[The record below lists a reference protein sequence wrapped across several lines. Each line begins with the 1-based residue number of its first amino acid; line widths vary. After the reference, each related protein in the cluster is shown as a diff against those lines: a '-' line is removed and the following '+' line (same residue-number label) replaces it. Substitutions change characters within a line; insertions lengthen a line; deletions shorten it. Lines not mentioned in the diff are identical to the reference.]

1 MVQGALGARGRLKGR
16 PGIDRPIRV
25 LHCPTDVGGN
35 PQCLARM
42 ERELGAHSLSVVL
55 RRSQF
60 QYESDRVLFE
70 PGDGLLSG
78 GTKIAGLIRSAAT
91 DFDIVHYNFGR
102 PLIYYMPGSRRNWP
116 LNSAAGILLGW
127 LGSSLFEFADVA
139 LLKLAGKG
147 IVVTYQG
154 DDARQG
160 DYCRANHEITFA
172 TEVDPDYYIARSDA
186 HKRRQIARFA
196 RYADRI
202 YALNPDLLSVLPSA
216 AEFIPY
222 ASVDPCRW
230 EPVFPEPRARPRVLH
245 APSHR
250 GVKGTRFLLEAA
262 ERLRREGVP
271 FDLELIENLPHAE
284 ATQRYRDADIVVD
297 QLLAGWYGG
306 FAVEAMALGKPV
318 IAYLRESDL
327 HVLPRE
333 MREELPVIDAT
344 PATIYDALKEWLTVR
359 RHALPERGRAARA
372 YVERWHDARTIA
384 RRLIGDYEAILRER
398 EAGGRRAMRSR
409 SRLSP

>member
-1 MVQGALGARGRLKGR
+1 MAGETIGTRGPLQGR

-25 LHCPTDVGGN
+25 LHCPSDVGGN

-42 ERELGAHSLSVVL
+42 ERELGIHSASVVF
-55 RRSQF
+55 RRNQF
-60 QYESDRVLFE
+60 QYEYDRVLFE
-70 PGDGLLSG
+70 PDDGLLRW
-78 GTKIAGLIRSAAT
+78 GTKIGGLIRSAAM

-102 PLIYYMPGSRRNWP
+102 PLIYYMPGRRRSWP
-116 LNSAAGILLGW
+116 SGPAARTW
-127 LGSSLFEFADVA
+127 LGRLGCSLFEFADVA
-139 LLKLAGKG
+139 LLKRVGKG

-172 TEVDPDYYIARSDA
+172 TEVGPDYYNARSDA
-186 HKRRQIARFA
+186 HKRRQVARFA

-202 YALNPDLLSVLPSA
+202 YALNPDLLSVLPPS
-216 AEFIPY
+216 AEFLPY
-222 ASVDPCRW
+222 ASVDPRRW

-250 GVKGTRFLLEAA
+250 GVKGTRFLLEAT

-271 FDLELIENLPHAE
+271 FDLDMIENLPHAE
-284 ATQRYRDADIVVD
+284 ATRRYRDADIVVD

-327 HVLPRE
+327 HHVPRE
-333 MREELPVIDAT
+333 MRTELPLIHAT
-344 PATIYDALKEWLTVR
+344 PTSIYDVLKDWLTAR
-359 RHALPERGRAARA
+359 RHALPERGRAGRA
-372 YVERWHDARTIA
+372 YVERWHDARAIA
-384 RRLIGDYEAILRER
+384 KRLIGDYEAILRER
-398 EAGGRRAMRSR
+398 ESRGRRA
-409 SRLSP
+409 

>member
-1 MVQGALGARGRLKGR
+1 MAQKAFEAGGPLRGR

-42 ERELGAHSLSVVL
+42 ERELGTHSISVVL

-60 QYESDRVLFE
+60 MYESDRVLFE
-70 PGDGLLSG
+70 PGDGLLQW
-78 GTKIAGLIRSAAT
+78 GTKIAGLIRSAAM

-102 PLIYYMPGSRRNWP
+102 PLIYYMPVRRRSWP
-116 LNSAAGILLGW
+116 HGPAARVW
-127 LGSSLFEFADVA
+127 LGRLGCSLFEFADVV
-139 LLKLAGKG
+139 LLKRAGKG

-172 TEVDPDYYIARSDA
+172 GEVGPDYYTAESDA
-186 HKRRQIARFA
+186 HKRRQIAKFGRHA
-196 RYADRI
+196 NRI
-202 YALNPDLLSVLPSA
+202 YALNPDLLSVLPPE
-216 AEFIPY
+216 AEFLPY
-222 ASVDPCRW
+222 ANVDPRRW
-230 EPVFPEPRARPRVLH
+230 EPAEPEPRARPRVLH

-262 ERLRREGVP
+262 ERLQREGVP

-284 ATQRYRDADIVVD
+284 ARQRYREADLVVD

-306 FAVEAMALGKPV
+306 FAIEAMALGKPV

-327 HVLPRE
+327 HVLPRK

-344 PATIYDALKEWLTVR
+344 PATFYDVLRDWLTAR
-359 RHALPERGRAARA
+359 RHALPERGRASRA
-372 YVERWHDARTIA
+372 YVERWHDARIIA
-384 RRLIGDYEAILRER
+384 KRLIGDYEAILRER
-398 EAGGRRAMRSR
+398 ESRGGRA
-409 SRLSP
+409 

>member
-1 MVQGALGARGRLKGR
+1 MAQETLRARGPLQGR

-42 ERELGAHSLSVVL
+42 ERELGTHSVSVVL

-70 PGDGLLSG
+70 PDDGLLRL
-78 GTKIAGLIRSAAT
+78 GTKIAGLIRSAAM

-102 PLIYYMPGSRRNWP
+102 PLIYHMPGRRRSRPRGP
-116 LNSAAGILLGW
+116 AARIW
-127 LGSSLFEFADVA
+127 LGRLGCSLFEFADVV
-139 LLKLAGKG
+139 LLKRAGKG
-147 IVVTYQG
+147 IMVTYQG

-160 DYCRANHEITFA
+160 DYCRANLEITFA
-172 TEVDPDYYIARSDA
+172 TEVDPDYYTARSDA

-196 RYADRI
+196 RHADRI

-216 AEFIPY
+216 AAFLPY
-222 ASVDPCRW
+222 ANVDPRQW
-230 EPVFPEPRARPRVLH
+230 EPVVPEPRTRPRVLH

-271 FDLELIENLPHAE
+271 FDLEMIENLPHAE
-284 ATQRYRDADIVVD
+284 ATRRYRDADIVVD

-327 HVLPRE
+327 HVLPRK

-344 PATIYDALKEWLTVR
+344 PATIYDVLKDWLTVR
-359 RHALPERGRAARA
+359 RHALPERGRVSRA
-372 YVERWHDARTIA
+372 YVERWHDARAIA
-384 RRLIGDYEAILRER
+384 KRLIGDYEAILRER
-398 EAGGRRAMRSR
+398 ESRGGRA
-409 SRLSP
+409 

>member
-1 MVQGALGARGRLKGR
+1 MAQETLGARGRLQGR

-25 LHCPTDVGGN
+25 LHCPSDVGGN

-42 ERELGAHSLSVVL
+42 ERELGTHSVSVVL
-55 RRSQF
+55 RRGQF

-70 PGDGLLSG
+70 PDDGRLRW
-78 GTKIAGLIRSAAT
+78 GTKIAGLIRSAAM

-102 PLIYYMPGSRRNWP
+102 PLIYYMPERRRNRP
-116 LNSAAGILLGW
+116 SGPAARIW
-127 LGSSLFEFADVA
+127 LGRLGCSLFEFADVA
-139 LLKLAGKG
+139 LLKRVGKG

-172 TEVDPDYYIARSDA
+172 TEVGPDYYTAETDA
-186 HKRRQIARFA
+186 HKRHQIARFA
-196 RYADRI
+196 RYAGRI
-202 YALNPDLLSVLPSA
+202 YALNPDLLSVLPA
-216 AEFIPY
+216 AAAFLPY
-222 ASVDPCRW
+222 ASVDPRRW

-271 FDLELIENLPHAE
+271 FDLEMIENLPHVE
-284 ATQRYRDADIVVD
+284 ATRRYRDADIVVD

-327 HVLPRE
+327 HVLPRK
-333 MREELPVIDAT
+333 MREELSVIDAT
-344 PATIYDALKEWLTVR
+344 PATIYDVLKDWLTAR
-359 RHALPERGRAARA
+359 RHALPERGRAGRA
-372 YVERWHDARTIA
+372 YIERWHDARAIA
-384 RRLIGDYEAILRER
+384 KRLIGDYEAILRER
-398 EAGGRRAMRSR
+398 ESRGGRA
-409 SRLSP
+409 

>member
-1 MVQGALGARGRLKGR
+1 MNQWIAKAEKAMSSR

-70 PGDGLLSG
+70 PDDGLLQWG
-78 GTKIAGLIRSAAT
+78 AKIWNLVRSASK

-102 PLIYYMPGSRRNWP
+102 PLIYFNPSLKENRISSRKVHARLGKLGCN
-116 LNSAAGILLGW
+116 LL
-127 LGSSLFEFADVA
+127 EFADVA
-139 LLKLAGKG
+139 FFKRAGKG

-154 DDARQG
+154 NDARQG

-172 TEVDPDYYIARSDA
+172 TEVGPDYYSPRSDA

-202 YALNPDLLSVLPSA
+202 YALNPDLLSMLPPEA
-216 AEFIPY
+216 AFLPY
-222 ASVDPCRW
+222 ANVDPRRW
-230 EPVFPEPRARPRVLH
+230 EPVFPDPRARPRVLH

-262 ERLRREGVP
+262 DRLRREGVP
-271 FDLELIENLPHAE
+271 FDLEMIENLPNAE
-284 ATQRYRDADIVVD
+284 ALRRYREADLVVD

-327 HVLPRE
+327 HVLPPG
-333 MREELPVIDAT
+333 MRAELPMIDAT
-344 PATIYDALKEWLTVR
+344 PATIYDVLKDWLTVR
-359 RHALPERGRAARA
+359 RHALPERGRASRA
-372 YVERWHDARTIA
+372 YVERWHDARAIA
-384 RRLIGDYEAILRER
+384 KRLIGDYEVILRER
-398 EAGGRRAMRSR
+398 ESRGDRA
-409 SRLSP
+409 

>member
-1 MVQGALGARGRLKGR
+1 
-16 PGIDRPIRV
+16 
-25 LHCPTDVGGN
+25 
-35 PQCLARM
+35 M
-42 ERELGAHSLSVVL
+42 ERELGIHSVSVVL

-70 PGDGLLSG
+70 PADGLLRW
-78 GTKIAGLIRSAAT
+78 GTKIAGLIRSAAM
-91 DFDIVHYNFGR
+91 DFDIVHYNFGQPLIFNPPGRR
-102 PLIYYMPGSRRNWP
+102 PLWP
-116 LNSAAGILLGW
+116 PEQAAKTLIRW
-127 LGSSLFEFADVA
+127 PYRALFESADVA
-139 LLKLAGKG
+139 LFNRTGKG

-172 TEVDPDYYIARSDA
+172 TEVGPDYYNARSDA

-202 YALNPDLLSVLPSA
+202 YALNPDLLSVLPPA
-216 AEFIPY
+216 AAFLPY
-222 ASVDPCRW
+222 ASVDPRRW
-230 EPVFPEPRARPRVLH
+230 EPVFPEPRARSRVLH

-250 GVKGTRFLLEAA
+250 GVKGTRFLLDAA

-271 FDLELIENLPHAE
+271 FDLEMIENLPHAE
-284 ATQRYRDADIVVD
+284 ATRRYRDADIVVD

-327 HVLPRE
+327 HVLPRD
-333 MREELPVIDAT
+333 MRAELPVIDAT
-344 PATIYDALKEWLTVR
+344 PATVYDVLKEWLTVR
-359 RHALPERGRAARA
+359 RHALRERGRAGRA
-372 YVERWHDARTIA
+372 YVERWHDARAIA
-384 RRLIGDYEAILRER
+384 KRLIGDYEAILRER
-398 EAGGRRAMRSR
+398 EAKSGRA
-409 SRLSP
+409 